1 MIQTINKI
9 DSLEIPELSIFR
21 TLKQQ
26 LDHRREG
33 LFVAEGHFVVERL
46 LKTSLRIRSVLFTQ
60 SWLDT
65 FRNELESRPEMIDVF
80 IGDKEELSKITGYEL
95 HQFIMACAEIPRS
108 GTIDEII
115 ESCKSPLLLVALDGL
130 TSSDNVGLVLRN
142 CAAFGVHALIAGE
155 TSADP
160 WLRRA
165 VRKSMGNVFKVPVIY
180 TDSLVNTIKKLRD
193 ENGIEVF
200 GAQVT
205 NESVPLYRVSLK
217 NSCCIVMGNE
227 GCGVTPE
234 VLDACSKPVY
244 IPMEEGVD
252 SLNVSSAA
260 AIILSEAVRQRCW
273 SSKLQSF

>member
-1 MIQTINKI
+1 MIQTVNKI
-9 DSLEIPELSIFR
+9 DSLEIPELTIFR

-46 LKTSLRIRSVLFTQ
+46 LKTSLRVRSVLFTQ
-60 SWLDT
+60 SWLET
-65 FRNELESRPEMIDVF
+65 FRTDLENRPEMIDVF
-80 IGDKEELSKITGYEL
+80 IGEKDVLSKITGYEL
-95 HQFIMACAEIPRS
+95 HQFIMACAEIPQTK
-108 GTIDEII
+108 TIDEIVN
-115 ESCKSPLLLVALDGL
+115 SNQSPVLLVALDGL

-155 TSADP
+155 NSADP

-180 TDSLVNTIKKLRD
+180 TDSLVNTVKKLRN
-193 ENGIEVF
+193 ESGIEVF
-200 GAQVT
+200 GAQIT
-205 NESVPLYRVSLK
+205 KESVSMYTVSLK
-217 NSCCIVMGNE
+217 RSCCIVMGNE
-227 GCGVTPE
+227 GSGVTSE
-234 VLDACSKPVY
+234 VLDACSKSLY
-244 IPMEEGVD
+244 IPMATGVD

-273 SSKLQSF
+273 SSESQSF